1 VEDSV
6 MDGKKSGAGDTRDV
20 RTEEGAIPQGDEMGA
35 PRISSDAE
43 ESQPLPA
50 PDDPVSAVN
59 PGARP
64 SDYTWDEIE
73 EGETPLGGGMDRL
86 VDPSIR
92 GERLSN
98 NFDVLDLDGDFIE
111 ESEEPD
117 FSTDPGTTDVIEAV
131 EGEQT
136 YFPPT
141 DPVIRVSRNQDAA
154 TLGGFAGT
162 SLEAPSEPE
171 DHPLRLQN
179 NDEELAERVRY
190 ALATDAYTAD
200 LNIDVEVEEA
210 VAYLRG
216 KVGSLEDIQQAEEVA
231 GSVQG
236 IDEVVEEL
244 EIV

>member
-1 VEDSV
+1 
-6 MDGKKSGAGDTRDV
+6 MNRTQSGADDTRDV
-20 RTEEGAIPQGDEMGA
+20 RTEEGALPQGDARGA
-35 PRISSDAE
+35 PRTASDAE
-43 ESQPLPA
+43 EAQPLPL
-50 PDDPVSAVN
+50 PDDPVTAVN
-59 PGARP
+59 PRAKP
-64 SDYTWDEIE
+64 SDYTWEDVEK
-73 EGETPLGGGMDRL
+73 GETPLGDGMDRL

-98 NFDVLDLDGDFIE
+98 NFDVLDLDGELIE

-117 FSTDPGTTDVIEAV
+117 FTTDPGTTDVIEAV
-131 EGEQT
+131 EGEET

-141 DPVIRVSRNQDAA
+141 DPVIRISRNQDAT
-154 TLGGFAGT
+154 TLGGFAET
-162 SLEAPSEPE
+162 SLEEPSEPE

-190 ALATDAYTAD
+190 ALATDSYTAD
-200 LNIDVEVEEA
+200 LNIDVEVEDA
-210 VAYLRG
+210 VAFLRG
-216 KVGSLEDIQQAEEVA
+216 KVGSLDDIQQVEEVA